1 MNENDVIHVWKALPD
16 VFESVRDDHDAHVYQ
31 ITRGYIKHLNK
42 NHSLKLLN
50 NKPVTAGSAIIKDVK
65 KSF

>member
-1 MNENDVIHVWKALPD
+1 MCFFTVNENDVILVRKAIPD

-42 NHSLKLLN
+42 
-50 NKPVTAGSAIIKDVK
+50 IINW
-65 KSF
+65 SY